1 MLVFYFLKVSSF
13 PLTEDDNS
21 ASILSSPFF
30 FSIGDM
36 LVYVHI
42 CADLSAFMKWTNYI
56 CIWTCAY
63 IHTYISYYMY
73 SWLSF
78 A

>member
-1 MLVFYFLKVSSF
+1 MVSAVKINELEMLVFCFLKVSSF
-13 PLTEDDNS
+13 PLTVDDNS

-42 CADLSAFMKWTNYI
+42 WAQPS
-56 CIWTCAY
+56 
-63 IHTYISYYMY
+63 
-73 SWLSF
+73 
-78 A
+78 